1 MVRRAPYSPVIE
13 IDDDSHS
20 KFIADSS
27 RAKSQMEGE
36 GEDNETKRENFR
48 HGELLFLTVYA
59 LIKKENQIF
68 LIYKEILNGAVAV
81 TMASSYMVKYLQIFS
96 YITMPF
102 LIYDVATAPLGK
114 FI

>member
-1 MVRRAPYSPVIE
+1 MLRLLQLVHSMLRRAPYSPVIE

-48 HGELLFLTVYA
+48 HGELIFLTVYA
-59 LIKKENQIF
+59 LIKRK
-68 LIYKEILNGAVAV
+68 LN
-81 TMASSYMVKYLQIFS
+81 F
-96 YITMPF
+96 PH
-102 LIYDVATAPLGK
+102 P
-114 FI
+114 